1 METSKPF
8 EQVRSVSMNVEPM
21 RLENLVILFTD
32 IHEFSWVV
40 RELSESG
47 RLWSPFLQAVYE
59 ALGDAVVGHGGE
71 ILSYHG
77 DGMLC
82 VFPAG
87 AESEAIQC
95 GLDMRAAYAAVVRG
109 WQLAHETDLE
119 VGIGAGEIE
128 HGLIGHRSLRQK
140 DILGDEVFRA
150 ARIGHHRGVA
160 ITESVYEAIKDA
172 YPTRRL
178 QDIHIVLHDEPL
190 KVWEVVERA

>member
-1 METSKPF
+1 
-8 EQVRSVSMNVEPM
+8 MNVEHM

-32 IHEFSWVV
+32 IHDFSWVL
-40 RELSESG
+40 RELRESG
-47 RLWSPFLQAVYE
+47 RLRSRFLQEVYE
-59 ALGDAVVGHGGE
+59 ALGDAVVEHGGE

-87 AESEAIQC
+87 AESEAVQC
-95 GLDMRAAYAAVVRG
+95 GFDMRAAYDAIVRG

-119 VGIGAGEIE
+119 VGIGAGEVE
-128 HGLIGHRSLRQK
+128 YGLIGHRSLKQK
-140 DILGDEVFRA
+140 EILGDEVFRA

-160 ITESVYEAIKDA
+160 ITESVYEAIKDS

-178 QDIHIVLHDEPL
+178 QDIRIVLHDEPL
-190 KVWEVVERA
+190 KMWEVVERA